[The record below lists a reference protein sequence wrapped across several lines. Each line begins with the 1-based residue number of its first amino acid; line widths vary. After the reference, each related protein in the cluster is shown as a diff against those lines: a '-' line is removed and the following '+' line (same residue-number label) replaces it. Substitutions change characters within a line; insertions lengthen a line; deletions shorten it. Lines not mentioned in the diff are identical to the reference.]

1 MEDGRLPEG
10 RVLDLRGWVLP
21 EDYRLVVEGAAAYAA
36 CGEPLPRTMP
46 QELADYVR
54 AAAAAPP
61 EGPDDDKHIPDLSA
75 VRTNVRVPRNRHVT
89 PRFWYMLPDF
99 AHRHLPAAFVARI
112 NHGLPW
118 TEANFELPL
127 LIDANFSTLWGP
139 EKGLTRYAL
148 KALLNSIWCRAFMEA
163 LGTAFGGG
171 ALKLEATH
179 LRQLAVPVLSDDAR
193 ADLGAAGRQLTRTTT
208 EVQSRIDAIVLDAVL
223 TRTASLTSRVQL
235 ATALAERA
243 NNMSCARQAA

>member
-1 MEDGRLPEG
+1 
-10 RVLDLRGWVLP
+10 
-21 EDYRLVVEGAAAYAA
+21 
-36 CGEPLPRTMP
+36 
-46 QELADYVR
+46 
-54 AAAAAPP
+54 
-61 EGPDDDKHIPDLSA
+61 
-75 VRTNVRVPRNRHVT
+75 
-89 PRFWYMLPDF
+89 
-99 AHRHLPAAFVARI
+99 VARI

-193 ADLGAAGRQLTRTTT
+193 ADLAAAGRQLTRTTT